1 MSVLVELC
9 CGGIDDL
16 LTAQHCGADRAELCS
31 ALSLSGLTPSMG
43 TFLYAREQ
51 ADIPI
56 VVMIRPRSNG
66 FCYSDEEFAVMLR
79 DTRLFISQG
88 ADSITFGCLTPQGLL
103 DRERC
108 LRMREAAKDATL
120 VFHRAFDVVP
130 RPLEALEQLIEM
142 GMNRVLTSGN
152 QTTALEGADR
162 IAQLVQAAAGRIEI
176 TGGGGVRAENL
187 AQLITQTGLTQVHL
201 SASSLY
207 VDTSTDGNKAILFD
221 KDSSYNNRYSAADP
235 EKLKATIAVARGI

>member
-1 MSVLVELC
+1 MSVVVELC
-9 CGGIDDL
+9 CGGIDDV
-16 LTAQHCGADRAELCS
+16 LTAQRCGADRAELCS

-43 TFLYAREQ
+43 TYLAAREK

-66 FCYSDEEFAVMLR
+66 FCYSEDEFEVMLR

-88 ADSITFGCLTPQGLL
+88 AKSITFGCLTPQGLI

-120 VFHRAFDVVP
+120 VFHRAFDVIP
-130 RPLEALEQLIEM
+130 RPFEALEQLIEL
-142 GMNRVLTSGN
+142 GMDRVLTSGN
-152 QTTALEGADR
+152 QTTALEGAGL

-187 AQLITQTGLTQVHL
+187 AQLIAKTGLNQVHL
-201 SASSLY
+201 SASSY
-207 VDTSTDGNKAILFD
+207 YADTSTDGNKAILFD

-235 EKLKATIAVARGI
+235 EKLRAAIEVARSL